1 MEKFVLCI
9 PKGGFNDQLS
19 QMELCYTYCKKFNRT
34 LLIETKN
41 SVYNKSFH
49 EYFSFHNPE
58 IKIICNSDEIKKITK
73 NRKLRINNGNN
84 KNSYGRSFLTF
95 SSFSGYDQDFSKEK
109 DFKEDILVHRGCGK
123 GYPKTLLKLLRFDEK
138 ILSKFKER
146 YEKIEKPYLCLY
158 IRNTDRKSDFKKLYR
173 ENKDLIDSY
182 KSIYVAT
189 DNKDVLNYFK
199 KEGLKFHNFTTF
211 GKNTAPLHSDRR
223 LDNDIK
229 IIDMICD
236 MLLVG
241 LSEKM
246 LTNSGGG
253 FTRLCTHL
261 HENKDWIH
269 EKNLI

>member
-1 MEKFVLCI
+1 MEKYVLCI
-9 PKGGFNDQLS
+9 PNGGFNDQLS
-19 QMELCYTYCKKFNRT
+19 QMELCYIYCKKFNRT

-58 IKIICNSDEIKKITK
+58 IKIICNSDEIKLITK
-73 NRKLRINNGNN
+73 NRKLRINKEN
-84 KNSYGRSFLTF
+84 NSYGRSFLTF
-95 SSFSGYDQDFSKEK
+95 SSFSGYDQDFSKER
-109 DFKEDILVHRGCGK
+109 DFKEDILVHQGCGK
-123 GYPKTLLKLLRFDEK
+123 GYPRTLLKLLRFDEK
-138 ILSKFKER
+138 ILSEFKER
-146 YEKIEKPYLCLY
+146 YEKMVKPYLSLY
-158 IRNTDRKSDFKKLYR
+158 IRNTDRQSDFKKLYQ
-173 ENKDLIDSY
+173 ENKDLIDGY
-182 KSIYVAT
+182 QNIYVAT

-199 KEGLKFHNFTTF
+199 KEGIKFQNFTTF
-211 GKNTAPLHSDRR
+211 GKSTAPLHSDSN
-223 LDNDIK
+223 LDNNTK

-261 HENKDWIH
+261 YENKYLIN
-269 EKNLI
+269 EKFL